1 VRAME
6 LQDWILRKRGIQ
18 RVSIVFRVPYDIR
31 KRLRVIALK
40 KGLTVSE
47 LLRLWIDKCLKEEE
61 KEGIQS

>member
-6 LQDWILRKRGIQ
+6 LQDWILRRRGIQ
-18 RVSIVFRVPYDIR
+18 RVNIVFRVPYDIR
-31 KRLRVIALK
+31 RRLRVIALK

-61 KEGIQS
+61 KEGIQN